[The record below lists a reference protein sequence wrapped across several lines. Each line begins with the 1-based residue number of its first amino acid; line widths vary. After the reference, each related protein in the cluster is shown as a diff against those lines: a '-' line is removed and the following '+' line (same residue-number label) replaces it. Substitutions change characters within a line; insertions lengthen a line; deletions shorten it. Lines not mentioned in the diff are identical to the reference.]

1 MYVYISHSFISI
13 LIKSL
18 WKNHKKLTTSREG
31 SGVAVER
38 DEEEDGSLNT
48 NLFQTMGIDQ
58 LFLKQINQY
67 ISRYNSKKVMGVP
80 IVVLQKRIQL
90 ISLRMQVQF
99 LASLSGAGL
108 WCCHELWCKK
118 IVLGC
123 GSYSSDSTPSLGTS
137 TCHGFTPKKPKKKK
151 K

>member
-1 MYVYISHSFISI
+1 M
-13 LIKSL
+13 
-18 WKNHKKLTTSREG
+18 
-31 SGVAVER
+31 AVER

-90 ISLRMQVQF
+90 ILV
-99 LASLSGAGL
+99 
-108 WCCHELWCKK
+108 
-118 IVLGC
+118 
-123 GSYSSDSTPSLGTS
+123 SYFSNVFIL
-137 TCHGFTPKKPKKKK
+137 
-151 K
+151 